1 MLSPFELA
9 MLEAFY
15 DNNRIPLWIFDSE
28 RNLINCFVSGISTEH
43 KELIASYIG
52 SLPDHAKHPEFDI
65 LCYEKELYYI
75 FALERKQ
82 KNYFLLGGP
91 VLLSNFYHVLEMR
104 TLSFAGK
111 ISAKELESIVDHLPV
126 VSLTSFRS
134 SLRILMLLLNG
145 QAPSMGEISSVPF
158 SNLQVDGTFLHELS
172 ENLEDLQFHTPYRH
186 ELAVLNCVKEG
197 NLEKLEYIYKTLPQ
211 IKYGNMSNQ
220 HNPMKQLFYGSIA
233 NTTLITRY
241 AIEGGLEE
249 ETAFTLS
256 DVYIKQMEQCRT
268 LYELN
273 RLNEK
278 MAVDFTERVAKLQT
292 ARNPEYP
299 SVIANCIDFI
309 SKNIHSKIT
318 LEMLARE
325 VHLTPKYLSSLF
337 RAETGQTITSFVTRR
352 KIETAQDLLVY
363 SKDSYTDISNSL
375 SYYSQS
381 HFISAFKRNVGMTPK
396 EYRRKHSVI

>member
-1 MLSPFELA
+1 MLSPFESA
-9 MLEAFY
+9 MLEAIY
-15 DNNRIPLWIFDSE
+15 NNNRIPLWIFDSE
-28 RNLINCFVSGISTEH
+28 RNLINCFVSGVSADH
-43 KELIASYIG
+43 KELLASYMG
-52 SLPDHAKHPEFDI
+52 SLLCQAKRPEFDI
-65 LCYEKELYYI
+65 MCYEKELYCV
-75 FALERKQ
+75 FAVKRHQETFYL
-82 KNYFLLGGP
+82 FGGP

-111 ISAKELESIVDHLPV
+111 LSAKELESIVDHLPV

-172 ENLEDLQFHTPYRH
+172 ENLEDLRFHTPYRH

-197 NLEKLEYIYKTLPQ
+197 NVKKLEFIYRTLPQ
-211 IKYGNMSNQ
+211 IKYGNMSNH
-220 HNPMKQLFYGSIA
+220 HNPLKQLFYGSIA

-241 AIEGGLEE
+241 AIEGGLGEE
-249 ETAFTLS
+249 IAFTLS

-268 LYELN
+268 LYELD

-292 ARNPEYP
+292 AKPSEYTK
-299 SVIANCIDFI
+299 VIAKCVDFI
-309 SKNIHSKIT
+309 CKNIHSKIT

-325 VHLTPKYLSSLF
+325 IHLTPKYISSLF
-337 RAETGQTITSFVTRR
+337 RAETGQTITSFITEQ
-352 KIETAQDLLVY
+352 KIETAKNLLIY
-363 SKDSYTDISNSL
+363 SRDSYADISNAL

-381 HFISAFKRNVGMTPK
+381 HFISTFKRTVGMTPK
-396 EYRRKHSVI
+396 EYRRKHSVV